1 MGRAQ
6 RQKGKR
12 GERLAAKA
20 VAASLGV
27 NARRGV
33 QFKGGADSADI
44 EVEIPGVHWEV
55 KFVERESIRTW
66 MAQARDECGA
76 GVPVVLHKRSR
87 EEWLVTLPLERLYE
101 FVQRLEEAAGQT
113 LQALGGAQV
122 PGELPPAV
130 LPAGPPKA
138 AGDARL
144 LPVRRGRGEGGDRC
158 RRQRP
163 CGRAD

>member
-12 GERLAAKA
+12 GERAAAKA
-20 VAASLGV
+20 VSAALRV

-55 KFVERESIRTW
+55 KFVERESVRTW
-66 MAQARDECGA
+66 MAQACQESG
-76 GVPVVLHKRSR
+76 GKVPVVMHKRSR
-87 EEWLVTLPLERLYE
+87 GEWLVTLQMERLYE

-113 LQALGGAQV
+113 LQALGRRQV
-122 PGELPPAV
+122 PGPLPSEV
-130 LPAGPPKA
+130 LPAAPEQA
-138 AGDARL
+138 AGVPRVF
-144 LPVRRGRGEGGDRC
+144 PIQRRGGARRDRHSRKRHAGGD
-158 RRQRP
+158 
-163 CGRAD
+163 D